1 VNALMKNMR
10 AILNPHLA
18 RRAPAGEED
27 MARSS
32 HEPRELLG
40 RNETPVQHEQRAALI
55 CED

>member
-1 VNALMKNMR
+1 MNALMKNMR